1 MNKKILVPFVI
12 MMSLASVIAV
22 GYTFKLFNFGFA
34 ISEPFIV
41 GYAIPGVG
49 ANNWATTSEACTN
62 VGLTYSSFTDT
73 PINLTNAYPG
83 DFKKICFK
91 ITSTATNNIPINIT
105 REGVAWNTL
114 LRNVTLTAPAQIL
127 PGENVGTTLTYYV
140 QNNANGNFDGTL
152 RFERG

>member
-22 GYTFKLFNFGFA
+22 GYTFKLFNL
-34 ISEPFIV
+34 
-41 GYAIPGVG
+41 
-49 ANNWATTSEACTN
+49 
-62 VGLTYSSFTDT
+62 GLTYSSFTDT